1 MNNDMNPFTR
11 EAWLVV
17 AVKALE
23 PIFSEQGFSL
33 PKVRVSCAF
42 PSTSRRGSVVGQCW
56 GTSCSTDGI
65 NEIFITP
72 LYSKHYEI
80 LDTLTH
86 ELVHAVDDCQS
97 KHGKEFK
104 RIATAIGLEGKMINA
119 SAGPQL
125 KKRLQ
130 FISSSIVKDFGY
142 YPHAAMCFPE
152 SQSSSA
158 RLNPRAVCPKCGF
171 QVTVSTRF
179 IKHGPPICPRDKTL
193 MEKKGKWVLVE
204 TND

>member
-1 MNNDMNPFTR
+1 MVFKIPFTR
-11 EAWLVV
+11 EAWLTC
-17 AVKALE
+17 AVDALE
-23 PIFSEQGFSL
+23 PIFSEQGFLL

-56 GTSCSTDGI
+56 GASCSSDGV

-72 LYSKHYEI
+72 MYCSPFDV

-104 RIATAIGLEGKMINA
+104 RIAIAIGLEGKMIHA
-119 SAGPQL
+119 TAGPKL
-125 KKRLQ
+125 KSRLQ
-130 FISSSIVKDFGY
+130 SISADLIKNFGN
-142 YPHAAMCFPE
+142 YPHAAMNLPV
-152 SQSSSA
+152 SKSSSA
-158 RLNPRAVCPKCGF
+158 RLNPRAVCPNCGF

-179 IKHGPPICPRDKTL
+179 IQHGPPICPKDKTL
-193 MEKKGKWVLVE
+193 MEKKGKWSLIE
-204 TND
+204 TNQ